1 MNVSLTKNGNVSG
14 VITLT
19 IEEAD
24 YKQKVKK
31 LLAELGQRP
40 MKGFRPGH
48 VPAGL
53 LNKMFGKQALAEAIN
68 NIVGEELSKFI
79 QTEKLP
85 VLGEPMINE
94 DTKVDFENDK
104 TFTFKFDVAL
114 RPEIA
119 LDLAKVKIPYYEIEV
134 SDEMV
139 ENQDKGFRLRFGKQG
154 ENDEVTEEAFVKGEL
169 VELDETGE
177 AKAEGIVMKNG
188 SFMPKYMKNDE
199 GNKLVGMKKG
209 DAVVINVAKA
219 ADGNA
224 TEISSVLGIDKEAAA
239 EVKSDFKF
247 TIESILVTKPA
258 ELGQEFYD
266 MVYGAG
272 TVSTEEEY
280 KAKVREGIAQ
290 QLMGDSNYRFTL
302 DAQEAIVKVV
312 GEVELADE
320 LLKRYFK
327 STEEDAE
334 KAAKIETDYPN
345 MRPHLVW
352 QLAKDM
358 IAEEGQVKIEEQ
370 DLKNIA
376 KLVVS
381 QHFTQYGIFNAP
393 EDLLDGRAEE
403 LLKDKN
409 YRRDFAQRAMDDKM
423 FAYIRTAAKV
433 DVKKVSVDEFN
444 KLFDAEK

>member
-1 MNVSLTKNGNVSG
+1 
-14 VITLT
+14 
-19 IEEAD
+19 
-24 YKQKVKK
+24 
-31 LLAELGQRP
+31 
-40 MKGFRPGH
+40 
-48 VPAGL
+48 
-53 LNKMFGKQALAEAIN
+53 
-68 NIVGEELSKFI
+68 
-79 QTEKLP
+79 
-85 VLGEPMINE
+85 
-94 DTKVDFENDK
+94 
-104 TFTFKFDVAL
+104 
-114 RPEIA
+114 
-119 LDLAKVKIPYYEIEV
+119 
-134 SDEMV
+134 
-139 ENQDKGFRLRFGKQG
+139 
-154 ENDEVTEEAFVKGEL
+154 
-169 VELDETGE
+169 
-177 AKAEGIVMKNG
+177 
-188 SFMPKYMKNDE
+188 
-199 GNKLVGMKKG
+199 
-209 DAVVINVAKA
+209 
-219 ADGNA
+219 
-224 TEISSVLGIDKEAAA
+224 
-239 EVKSDFKF
+239 
-247 TIESILVTKPA
+247 
-258 ELGQEFYD
+258 
-266 MVYGAG
+266 
-272 TVSTEEEY
+272 
-280 KAKVREGIAQ
+280 
-290 QLMGDSNYRFTL
+290 MGDSNYRFTL
-302 DAQEAIVKVV
+302 DAQEAIVKAV

-393 EDLLDGRAEE
+393 EDLLEGRAEE